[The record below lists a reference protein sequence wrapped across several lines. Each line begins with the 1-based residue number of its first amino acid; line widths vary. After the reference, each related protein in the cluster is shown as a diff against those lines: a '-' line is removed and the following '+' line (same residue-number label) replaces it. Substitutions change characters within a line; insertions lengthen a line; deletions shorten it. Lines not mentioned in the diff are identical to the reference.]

1 MYEPTVL
8 MQLALLSHASWFVL
22 HSSKSEDWNIS
33 IDLYNTIIK
42 KKQTNKQNED
52 IKPKKVLK
60 KKYYLYPES
69 MKYGKKSN
77 FYLDSG

>member
-8 MQLALLSHASWFVL
+8 MQLAFLSHASWFVL
-22 HSSKSEDWNIS
+22 HSSKSEDWNRS

-42 KKQTNKQNED
+42 KQINKQNED

-69 MKYGKKSN
+69 MK
-77 FYLDSG
+77 

>member
-69 MKYGKKSN
+69 MK
-77 FYLDSG
+77 